1 MENKA
6 KEILMMKAQTHPG
19 YMEQEPLNHLER
31 FIRDRKDA
39 LETLN
44 KEFQA
49 KAKAKEIKA
58 KAEADALKDF
68 LILHPLD
75 AEQLTRPSAWYESD
89 INNYVNNLSCCHYMT
104 YSHITRSM
112 SNYHDAVYDRES
124 EILGGVP
131 GRLLDL
137 KF

>member
-31 FIRDRKDA
+31 FIRDR
-39 LETLN
+39 
-44 KEFQA
+44 
-49 KAKAKEIKA
+49 
-58 KAEADALKDF
+58 KDF